1 MKTFRYS
8 DKQPVRKGDVF
19 TAPRW
24 GTCTVSRF
32 DRLNGCAVAVNLST
46 GETFDHLGQPTFGE
60 SDLIRR
66 KPENI
71 TRARMA
77 HGLRRLQRKHAVAV
91 AGPGSTASREL
102 FKSLARETF
111 TGLPTFESYVTP

>member
-1 MKTFRYS
+1 MKTLRYF

-24 GTCTVSRF
+24 GTCTVERF

-46 GETFDHLGQPTFGE
+46 GETFDFLGQPTFGE
-60 SDLIRR
+60 SDLLQR

-77 HGLRRLQRKHAVAV
+77 AGFRRLEKLNA
-91 AGPGSTASREL
+91 
-102 FKSLARETF
+102 
-111 TGLPTFESYVTP
+111 